1 MLDDIQVDVEKLVA
15 PVVEQAGLDLIEVIV
30 LQKQGTYQ
38 IEVLIDRPL
47 ACPPQGRLGGIGL
60 EECADVNK
68 KLAET
73 FDLTQSWADNY
84 ELVVA
89 SPGLDRLLKTEKDF
103 CRLVNQEVLVLL
115 KEKVDGKGEYVGI
128 VKTVAPGKV
137 LLGCKAKDVE
147 VPLDKI
153 LKATLNI

>member
-47 ACPPQGRLGGIGL
+47 GLGGIGL

-89 SPGLDRLLKTEKDF
+89 SPGLDRPLKNEKDF
-103 CRLVNQEVLVLL
+103 RRVLGQEVRVLL

-128 VKTVAPGKV
+128 VKAVEPGKF
-137 LLGCKAKDVE
+137 LLGCKAKDVV

-153 LKATLNI
+153 MKAVQNI